1 MTCQEM
7 QGMAMEILRITNDG
21 DDLLE
26 GELKLVEWAANCN
39 LSIKGERA
47 LLELRSKYAEVQNE

>member
-1 MTCQEM
+1 
-7 QGMAMEILRITNDG
+7 MEILRITNDG

-47 LLELRSKYAEVQNE
+47 LLELRSKYAEVQK